1 MFLFLSGMLMM
12 GCFVLAVFFW
22 RFWMRTSDRFFVLF
36 AIAWVLLGLERLGLA
51 IVNAPE
57 EPRAGMYFV
66 RLAAFLL
73 IIVAIVDKNRAPS
86 RR

>member
-12 GCFVLAVFFW
+12 GCLVLAAFFW
-22 RFWMRTSDRFFVLF
+22 RFWARTGDRFFILF
-36 AIAWVLLGLERLGLA
+36 SIAWVLLGGERLGLA
-51 IVNAPE
+51 IRNTPE

-73 IIVAIVDKNRAPS
+73 IIIAILYKNRATS
-86 RR
+86 R